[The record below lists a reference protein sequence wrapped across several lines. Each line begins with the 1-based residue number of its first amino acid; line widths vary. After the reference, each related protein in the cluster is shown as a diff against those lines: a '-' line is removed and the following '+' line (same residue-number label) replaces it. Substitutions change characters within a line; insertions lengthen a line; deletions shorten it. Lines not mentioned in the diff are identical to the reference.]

1 MGLESAIS
9 TPKVTFLAAR
19 SAPEVRLEL
28 EFFFFRDRVHIVER
42 GILFHRF
49 GARELRSQ
57 GADALERFDVL
68 MRGKRPFELGVLADL
83 WADEVNFH

>member
-1 MGLESAIS
+1 MGLESAIWIS
-9 TPKVTFLAAR
+9 KGLFLAAR
-19 SAPEVRLEL
+19 SAPEGRLES

-68 MRGKRPFELGVLADL
+68 MREKRPFELGVLADL
-83 WADEVNFH
+83 WADEVSFR